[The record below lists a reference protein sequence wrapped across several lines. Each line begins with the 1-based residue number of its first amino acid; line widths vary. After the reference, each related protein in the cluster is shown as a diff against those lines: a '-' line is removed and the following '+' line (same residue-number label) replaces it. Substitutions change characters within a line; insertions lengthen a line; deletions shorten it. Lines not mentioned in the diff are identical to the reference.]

1 MKRWIINMLLFS
13 MMLSMTACSDKKAEN
28 QISDGITVQENIT
41 VKKDNLKKKDTSI
54 GETTVQNEEE
64 NEKTEEAEPGDLTEI
79 QKEVSYAEPLQL
91 LITEESMGEWYTDE
105 SSEDIINYEKLCD
118 VSWQEVILGEEDA
131 QKYPGLAEALMQINT
146 VNRDYYTNAL
156 SDLQL
161 WAQEMLEE
169 SEGGDYFYPF
179 YSNSQFSVQRA
190 DDRIVSIR
198 EDFGDYTGGVHGNYG
213 ILGNNF
219 DTQTGETLLLTD
231 VFVQTDSLP
240 AIIAEKVI
248 EKYADEN
255 ETFESLQGT
264 LEKDYTLENYNWT
277 INYQGITFYFSPYEI
292 ASYATGIIRATIWFD
307 ENPELFYAEYLERP
321 ESGFAMSVPLG
332 YEIDVD
338 LDPSD
343 VGKNRLLISSYED
356 QEYGTYYLNVSKN
369 DTVYEFSDYGY
380 RFVPYLVCVGKAGKE
395 QYYLYV
401 ESTQENDYNIL
412 YVYDLNQEEMQRTV
426 FEGVGFSG
434 VFYED
439 AGEYGTYYEYVWND
453 PQNFEMTTKIEILGT
468 WSGRR
473 FYTVNVENGLPEA
486 YTEDYE
492 IFSYLGTVSRIPLE
506 VTMLSDMQTKEL
518 PAGTTFH
525 FIRTDGESYVDA
537 VLDDGRECRIY
548 VEFEDWNQYINGV
561 NQWECFE
568 ELMYAG

>member
-1 MKRWIINMLLFS
+1 MTNLTSRFFHKIYSQKNKVINMFEYFYGAQAEQFAFFRIPKVLFKDSTYKSLSSDAKILYGMLLDRMNLSAVNGWFDQMKRVYIIYTIEELMEDMGCANQ
-13 MMLSMTACSDKKAEN
+13 KA
-28 QISDGITVQENIT
+28 T
-41 VKKDNLKKKDTSI
+41 KLM
-54 GETTVQNEEE
+54 NE
-64 NEKTEEAEPGDLTEI
+64 
-79 QKEVSYAEPLQL
+79 
-91 LITEESMGEWYTDE
+91 
-105 SSEDIINYEKLCD
+105 
-118 VSWQEVILGEEDA
+118 
-131 QKYPGLAEALMQINT
+131 
-146 VNRDYYTNAL
+146 
-156 SDLQL
+156 
-161 WAQEMLEE
+161 
-169 SEGGDYFYPF
+169 
-179 YSNSQFSVQRA
+179 
-190 DDRIVSIR
+190 
-198 EDFGDYTGGVHGNYG
+198 
-213 ILGNNF
+213 
-219 DTQTGETLLLTD
+219 
-231 VFVQTDSLP
+231 
-240 AIIAEKVI
+240 
-248 EKYADEN
+248 
-255 ETFESLQGT
+255 
-264 LEKDYTLENYNWT
+264 LEKIGLIERKRQGLGKPNLIYVKNF

-343 VGKNRLLISSYED
+343 AGKDRLLISAYED

-380 RFVPYLVCVGKAGKE
+380 RFVPYLVCVGEAGKE

-412 YVYDLNQEEMQRTV
+412 YVYDLNQEKMQRTV

-473 FYTVNVENGLPEA
+473 LYTVNVENGLPEA
-486 YTEDYE
+486 HTEDYE

-518 PAGTTFH
+518 PAGTTFY
-525 FIRTDGESYVDA
+525 FVRTDGESYVDA